1 MLLTEFD
8 EELFV
13 RTIKEESR
21 EEGREEGWIAGLEE
35 GRIAGLEEGK
45 IVGLEK
51 GESRIN
57 RLNSILIDA
66 GRIDDLK
73 RAATDTEYQA
83 KLILELLAE
92 ES

>member
-13 RTIKEESR
+13 RTIKEESH
-21 EEGREEGWIAGLEE
+21 EEGWIAGREE
-35 GRIAGLEEGK
+35 
-45 IVGLEK
+45 

-57 RLNSILIDA
+57 RLNTILIDA
-66 GRIDDLK
+66 GRIEDLK
-73 RAATDTEYQA
+73 HAATDTEYQA
-83 KLILELLAE
+83 QLILELLAE